1 MTETVREAS
10 GPPEPPPAA
19 GDGPGGLASDTV
31 EQAEAQVRL
40 VEEAIDAAAAGDDDD
55 DPGGPGPDG
64 SP

>member
-1 MTETVREAS
+1 MTETVQEAS
-10 GPPEPPPAA
+10 APREPPPAA

-40 VEEAIDAAAAGDDDD
+40 VEEAIDAASAGGDADR
-55 DPGGPGPDG
+55 GGHGPDG